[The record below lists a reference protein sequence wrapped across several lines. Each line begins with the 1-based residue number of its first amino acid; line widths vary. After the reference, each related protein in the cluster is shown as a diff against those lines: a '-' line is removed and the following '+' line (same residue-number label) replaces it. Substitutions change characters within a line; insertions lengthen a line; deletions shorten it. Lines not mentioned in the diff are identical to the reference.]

1 MTTINLLPS
10 EVKQRQRTKRST
22 ALVAVAG
29 GAVVAVLVAL
39 WFLQGV
45 HLADT
50 ESKLSEQQQTNAR
63 LQGEISKLHRFEEIR
78 NDLQSR
84 RTLLRQ
90 TLAGTVEWSGVLHDL
105 SLVVP
110 DRVWLT
116 QMIGQLNTTS
126 SSVVAPPVPG
136 SAPVPGTATGPGP
149 GLVGSIQFQGDALD
163 KKTVALWLTK
173 LESVRGWVNAWLSQ
187 ATEQDL
193 NGTTVVSVN
202 SSVDLTKRAAKNG
215 GGA

>member
-1 MTTINLLPS
+1 MTTINLLPQ

-22 ALVAVAG
+22 VLVAVAG
-29 GAVVAVLVAL
+29 AAVVAVLGFL

-45 HLADT
+45 HLSDT
-50 ESKLSEQQQTNAR
+50 ESKLAEQQQTNAR

-78 NDLQSR
+78 NDLESR

-90 TLAGTVEWSGVLHDL
+90 TLAGTIEWSGVLHDL

-110 DRVWLT
+110 DQMWLT
-116 QMIGQLNTTS
+116 QMSGQLNASTTGA
-126 SSVVAPPVPG
+126 VPAAPVAPG
-136 SAPVPGTATGPGP
+136 AGT

-173 LESVRGWVNAWLSQ
+173 LESVRGWVNAWLTQ
-187 ATEQDL
+187 AQEQDMG
-193 NGTTVVSVN
+193 GTTVVSVS
-202 SSVDLTKRAAKNG
+202 SSVDLTKRATKSG

>member
-1 MTTINLLPS
+1 MTTINLLPQ
-10 EVKQRQRTKRST
+10 EVKQRQRTRRST
-22 ALVAVAG
+22 VLVAVAG

-45 HLADT
+45 HLSDT
-50 ESKLSEQQQTNAR
+50 ESKLAEQQQTNAR

-78 NDLQSR
+78 NDLENR

-90 TLAGTVEWSGVLHDL
+90 TLAGTVEWSGILHDL

-110 DRVWLT
+110 DRMWLT
-116 QMIGQLNTTS
+116 QMSGQLNSASTPT
-126 SSVVAPPVPG
+126 APAVPG
-136 SAPVPGTATGPGP
+136 SPTTGTGTGTGPA
-149 GLVGSIQFQGDALD
+149 LVGTIQFQGDALD

-173 LESVRGWVNAWLSQ
+173 LETVRGWVNAWLSQ
-187 ATEQDL
+187 AQEQDM

-202 SSVDLTKRAAKNG
+202 SSVDLTKRATKNG